1 VYVSTTNT
9 TAPFNNHRSWSTKQ
23 TRGHS
28 NPHGQSSGGYQQRN
42 NNHHQQRNNHHHQQ
56 RNNSHHQQR
65 NNDHRQQRNN
75 SHHQHRN
82 NHRQQRTRPKQQQQ
96 RQPPPLPFWTAD
108 PTKSVPLSGPPPHLI
123 LLVGMPGSGK
133 STFSSQLN
141 PATWTVINQD
151 TLKSRRACEEAV
163 KKTYRRV
170 GVPPTTPAN
179 ICIDR
184 CNFDPSQRKH
194 WIVLAQQYNVATQ
207 DICAVVLDVPVATAI
222 ERVQKRRH
230 HPTLKPGKESIGIV
244 KKFQYLLQMPTL
256 NEGIGS
262 IVALRPTDE
271 AVVMELVLDWLN
283 DDDDEDEDEEEEEVE
298 DEEEEEKEDGEGE
311 KKVAEEEHQTK
322 EQTEELS
329 KEDECPVVEQLRHA
343 LLPAITENG
352 K

>member
-1 VYVSTTNT
+1 M
-9 TAPFNNHRSWSTKQ
+9 
-23 TRGHS
+23 
-28 NPHGQSSGGYQQRN
+28 
-42 NNHHQQRNNHHHQQ
+42 
-56 RNNSHHQQR
+56 
-65 NNDHRQQRNN
+65 
-75 SHHQHRN
+75 
-82 NHRQQRTRPKQQQQ
+82 
-96 RQPPPLPFWTAD
+96 
-108 PTKSVPLSGPPPHLI
+108 I

-151 TLKSRRACEEAV
+151 TLKSRKACEEAV

-283 DDDDEDEDEEEEEVE
+283 DDDDEDDDEEEEEEEVE

>member
-1 VYVSTTNT
+1 
-9 TAPFNNHRSWSTKQ
+9 
-23 TRGHS
+23 
-28 NPHGQSSGGYQQRN
+28 
-42 NNHHQQRNNHHHQQ
+42 
-56 RNNSHHQQR
+56 
-65 NNDHRQQRNN
+65 
-75 SHHQHRN
+75 
-82 NHRQQRTRPKQQQQ
+82 
-96 RQPPPLPFWTAD
+96 
-108 PTKSVPLSGPPPHLI
+108 
-123 LLVGMPGSGK
+123 MPGSGK

-163 KKTYRRV
+163 KKTYRV
-170 GVPPTTPAN
+170 GVQQKTPAN

-194 WIVLAQQYNVATQ
+194 WIDLAQQYNVATQ

-271 AVVMELVLDWLN
+271 AVVVELVLDW
-283 DDDDEDEDEEEEEVE
+283 V
-298 DEEEEEKEDGEGE
+298 
-311 KKVAEEEHQTK
+311 
-322 EQTEELS
+322 
-329 KEDECPVVEQLRHA
+329 
-343 LLPAITENG
+343 
-352 K
+352 

>member
-1 VYVSTTNT
+1 
-9 TAPFNNHRSWSTKQ
+9 
-23 TRGHS
+23 
-28 NPHGQSSGGYQQRN
+28 
-42 NNHHQQRNNHHHQQ
+42 
-56 RNNSHHQQR
+56 
-65 NNDHRQQRNN
+65 
-75 SHHQHRN
+75 
-82 NHRQQRTRPKQQQQ
+82 
-96 RQPPPLPFWTAD
+96 
-108 PTKSVPLSGPPPHLI
+108 
-123 LLVGMPGSGK
+123 M
-133 STFSSQLN
+133 
-141 PATWTVINQD
+141 
-151 TLKSRRACEEAV
+151 
-163 KKTYRRV
+163 
-170 GVPPTTPAN
+170 
-179 ICIDR
+179 
-184 CNFDPSQRKH
+184 
-194 WIVLAQQYNVATQ
+194 ATQ

-283 DDDDEDEDEEEEEVE
+283 DDEDEDDDEDDDEEEVE

-343 LLPAITENG
+343 LLPAIPVTVTVTENG